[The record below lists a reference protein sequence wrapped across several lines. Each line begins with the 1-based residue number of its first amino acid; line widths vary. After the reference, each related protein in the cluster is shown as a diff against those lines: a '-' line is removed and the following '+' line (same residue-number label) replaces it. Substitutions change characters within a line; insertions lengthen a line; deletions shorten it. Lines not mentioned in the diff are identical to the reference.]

1 MPQRTTP
8 SFKIYLSS
16 LAQNLVSKLP
26 VSPNIFTESK
36 TASYF
41 DNVKSG
47 QTADRQRIEQTSVQV
62 SVGFSK

>member
-26 VSPNIFTESK
+26 VSPNFLLNLILRPTLTMSK
-36 TASYF
+36 
-41 DNVKSG
+41 
-47 QTADRQRIEQTSVQV
+47 ADRQRIEETSVQV

>member
-26 VSPNIFTESK
+26 VSPNFLLNLKLRPTLTMSK
-36 TASYF
+36 
-41 DNVKSG
+41 
-47 QTADRQRIEQTSVQV
+47 ADRQRIEEISVQV